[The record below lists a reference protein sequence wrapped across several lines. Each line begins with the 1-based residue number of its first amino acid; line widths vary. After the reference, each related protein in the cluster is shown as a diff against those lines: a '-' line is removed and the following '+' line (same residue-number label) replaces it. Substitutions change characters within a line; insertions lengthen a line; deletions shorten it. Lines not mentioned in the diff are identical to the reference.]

1 MKLTDYYIRRRIS
14 ALSKEAALRPHN
26 YCSLSDAKSILLL
39 FQSEDEELID
49 VCVKKLKDKNIKVVV
64 GLYSKISTRP
74 ESWDNSYFVVDMKS
88 NLNMFYYPDEATN
101 KHFRAL
107 QVDML
112 IDLTHNDCYAMQYL
126 LLQHPCRFKVGI
138 HGRFPIYDMEFFTS
152 KDIDI
157 SSIFDQMLFYLQI
170 IRSK

>member
-1 MKLTDYYIRRRIS
+1 MKLTDYFIRRRIS
-14 ALSKEAALRPHN
+14 ALSKNAALRPHN

-39 FQSEDEELID
+39 FQSEDEKLID
-49 VCVKKLKDKNIKVVV
+49 VCVSKLKDKNIKVIVC
-64 GLYSKISTRP
+64 LYSKIPVCS
-74 ESWDNSYFVVDMKS
+74 ESRDDSYFVIDMND

-101 KHFRAL
+101 RHFSAL
-107 QVDML
+107 QADML

-138 HGRFPIYDMEFFTS
+138 QGCFPIYDMEFSAS

-157 SSIFDQMLFYLQI
+157 SHIFDQMLFYLQI